1 MIETISLKEVLVS
14 FVESIDL
21 FNYLLKNHQ
30 RRVAIIAYN
39 LGIAASLTPEELHNL
54 VYAASLHD
62 IGALTVEERDLLI
75 DMDVENPRSH
85 ELIGSAML
93 SVFPPF
99 QKISEIINHHHI
111 KFSDVNTVFANED
124 IPKECFILHLADRIE
139 ILIQNEV
146 PILSQIDS
154 IIKKINE
161 YTPHLFAPWC
171 VDLFNIT
178 ATSERFWLDI
188 DHLTLSQ
195 ILHNVDLTHDDL
207 LMSNESLEDLAIIF
221 SRIVDFR
228 SHFTASHSVSVGAVA
243 SEIGKIMFLSK
254 ETCTKLRIA
263 GLLHDIGKIAV
274 PTEIIDKKGPLN
286 ANEYS
291 QIKSHSYYT
300 YAILSKITGLE
311 DICNLAAKHHERL
324 DGSGY
329 PFHIS
334 ADNFSLELEILA
346 YADIFTSLC
355 ENRPYRQGKADKEV
369 LEVLSSFAPQQLSYE
384 IYYVIANNFLWLN
397 SVRVEAQKNSISFY
411 RNAIEIPLVNLV

>member
-1 MIETISLKEVLVS
+1 MSDTISLKEVLIS

-30 RRVAIIAYN
+30 RRVAIISYN
-39 LGIAASLTPEELHNL
+39 LGIAAGLSYEELHDL

-85 ELIGSAML
+85 EIIGSAML

-99 QKISEIINHHHI
+99 KKISDIINHHHI
-111 KFSDVNTVFANED
+111 KYSEVNTVYQTED

-139 ILIQNEV
+139 ILIQNDS
-146 PILSQIDS
+146 PILSQAS
-154 IIKKINE
+154 HIKEKINKQ
-161 YTPHLFAPWC
+161 TPRLFAPWC
-171 VDLFNIT
+171 VELFNILSS
-178 ATSERFWLDI
+178 SERFWLDI
-188 DHLTLSQ
+188 DHLTLNQ

-207 LMSNESLEDLAIIF
+207 LLNNESLDHLATIF

-243 SEIGKIMFLSK
+243 AEIGKIMFLSK
-254 ETCTKLRIA
+254 ECCNKLRIA

-274 PTEIIDKKGPLN
+274 PTEIINKQGPLN
-286 ANEYS
+286 PNEYS

-300 YAILSKITGLE
+300 YAILSKINGLE
-311 DICNLAAKHHERL
+311 DICNLASRHHERL

-329 PFHIS
+329 PFHID
-334 ADNFSLELEILA
+334 ANNFSLELEILA

-355 ENRPYRQGKADKEV
+355 ENRPYRQGRADKDV
-369 LEVLSSFAPQQLSYE
+369 LEVLSSFTPNQLSYE

-397 SVRVEAQKNSISFY
+397 TVRIEAQKNSMQFY
-411 RNAIEIPLVNLV
+411 REAVELPLLNLV